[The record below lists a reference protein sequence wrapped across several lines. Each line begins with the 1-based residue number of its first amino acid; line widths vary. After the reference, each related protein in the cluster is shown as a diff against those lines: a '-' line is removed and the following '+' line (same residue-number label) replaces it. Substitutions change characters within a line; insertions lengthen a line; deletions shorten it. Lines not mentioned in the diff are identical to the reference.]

1 MIKKLFRPL
10 IVLTL
15 VIALSAC
22 STLQLSTAQS
32 ASSQALQNIVG
43 QPVKNKLA
51 VGMLK
56 LEGTELSITA
66 AQAKDLLPLWQAVK
80 SLNGQKT
87 TAAEEMAA
95 LYDQIQ
101 ASMTPSQ
108 IQYIDKLDLTSND
121 LDDLAQK
128 YALQTGQ
135 TTQSNT
141 ASGTTNSTGGGPQG
155 GVPGLDAPP
164 DAGGGGL
171 TSGGPQNS
179 QTNTTPQALTAA
191 NSSSS
196 VSLTNSNII
205 FANAVI
211 KLLQQKSGS

>member
-1 MIKKLFRPL
+1 MIKKLIYPL
-10 IVLTL
+10 AVFTL

-32 ASSQALQNIVG
+32 ASSLALQNIVG
-43 QPVKNKLA
+43 QTVKNKLA

-56 LEGTELSITA
+56 LEGTDLSITA
-66 AQAKDLLPLWQAVK
+66 DQVKELLPLWQAVK

-101 ASMTPSQ
+101 ASMTTEQ
-108 IQYIDKLDLTSND
+108 IQYIDKLDLTATD

-128 YALQTGQ
+128 YVLHNDQTSQ
-135 TTQSNT
+135 NQAITSSTT
-141 ASGTTNSTGGGPQG
+141 STGGGPQG

-164 DAGGGGL
+164 DAGMGGL
-171 TSGGPQNS
+171 TSGGS
-179 QTNTTPQALTAA
+179 QSAQTTTTPQTPAA
-191 NSSSS
+191 AQSSST
-196 VSLTNSNII
+196 SLAASNIT
-205 FANAVI
+205 FASAVI
-211 KLLQQKSGS
+211 NLLQQRSGS